1 MNNTM
6 FKSGQIVKF
15 KGYKWK
21 VLDPNYD
28 GGVLLI
34 MDSNWKS
41 LPFDDGFYSPEDGDY
56 PTNNYVYCTLRKELN
71 DFAFIL
77 GEDNFISHKI
87 DLTQAYSKNY
97 FGFVSDKVFVLSLEE
112 YFRYADIAD
121 YDGWTCTPDDGGRVC
136 CDVGD
141 DESYFSFL
149 PHSKQ
154 YVHPAC
160 VLNIDKVCIE
170 ENKDH
175 KDDIMEIKVV
185 NDSSEDIE
193 EVMNGE
199 V

>member
-6 FKSGQIVKF
+6 FNQGQIVEF

-21 VLDPNYD
+21 VLDPNCD

-41 LPFDDGFYSPEDGDY
+41 LPFDDGFISFDDDFYNPEDENY

-87 DLTQAYSKNY
+87 DLTQVDSKNY

-112 YFRYADIAD
+112 CFRYADIVA
-121 YDGWTCTPDDGGRVC
+121 YDGWTCTPGSDGMAC
-136 CDVGD
+136 CDVD
-141 DESYFSFL
+141 DDKCYYLAIPNLEN
-149 PHSKQ
+149 

-160 VLNIDKVCIE
+160 VLNINKVCIK
-170 ENKDH
+170 ENK
-175 KDDIMEIKVV
+175 
-185 NDSSEDIE
+185 
-193 EVMNGE
+193 
-199 V
+199 